1 MMWSMNTRYS
11 SPAWGAF
18 VLLIPLLCPSALIA
32 AETAKTGK
40 LPPGVTMRSHPVSGA
55 NQVWIDVGPDLLAV
69 DVGPHVSS
77 TDRAPTYRIATGNG
91 ITGTTSAAGSAGEL
105 WPRTRPLDASSQPH
119 GALVFDEDLSLSSAS
134 RTVVA
139 LDLGRCRTAGD
150 AVVWL
155 PAERV
160 LIAGGLVS
168 PGRVEATPESDTVA
182 WTAALERL
190 RDLGPEVVI
199 PGRGE
204 PGGAEMLAAQLQRLT
219 ELRGAVKSTL
229 LSGGT
234 ADDMIAAFR
243 PPWFVA
249 WNGVEQ
255 DTAQRSAESVYDEI
269 SGLRT
274 PWLLVEDRGLRAGPS
289 LTAGDAGWAP
299 PRKVL
304 WRNYWPERLAALQV
318 VAPGVEIIPFDTP
331 EEAVRHVADADG
343 LIGTATPDLLAAG
356 EKLRWVQ
363 VGSAGVERYLAIPEL
378 ADGRVLLTNGQR
390 MASPEIAEHVMA
402 LTRALARNLHGAVL
416 AQADREWRRPE
427 LGDSPLNRR
436 LRGKTLLVVGL
447 GGIGTEV
454 ARLADAAGMRVTAIR
469 SSRRSGPP
477 FVARVGL
484 SDDLFTFAGN
494 ADVVVNCLPLT
505 PQTADLFNDDF
516 FDAMRDTAFFIN
528 VGRGGTVNTASL
540 IHALENGQIAAAG
553 LDVTDPEPLPEEHPL
568 WRAPNLIITPHYAAW
583 SDVGRERRWLLYR
596 ENLRRFAAGEPLLSV
611 VNPTRGY

>member
-1 MMWSMNTRYS
+1 M
-11 SPAWGAF
+11 
-18 VLLIPLLCPSALIA
+18 VLLIPLLSPSALFA
-32 AETAKTGK
+32 AETAKTGT
-40 LPPGVTMRSHPVSGA
+40 LPPGVTVRSHPTSGA
-55 NQVWIDVGPDLLAV
+55 NQVWIDVGQDLLAV

-91 ITGTTSAAGSAGEL
+91 ITGNTSAAGSAGEL
-105 WPRTRPLDASSQPH
+105 WPRTRPQDASSQPH
-119 GALVFDEDLSLSSAS
+119 GALVFDEGLSLSSAS
-134 RTVVA
+134 RTALA

-182 WTAALERL
+182 WMAALERL

-204 PGGAEMLAAQLQRLT
+204 PGGAEMLTAQLQRLIA
-219 ELRGAVKSTL
+219 LSGAVESTL

-234 ADDMIAAFR
+234 ADDTIAAFR
-243 PPWFVA
+243 APWFVT
-249 WNGVEQ
+249 WHDGEQ
-255 DTAQRSAESVYDEI
+255 GTAEQSAKTVYDEI

-289 LTAGDAGWAP
+289 LTAGDSGWAP

-304 WRNYWPERLAALQV
+304 WRNYWPERLTALQV
-318 VAPGVEIIPFDTP
+318 VAPGVEIIPYDTP
-331 EEAVRHVADADG
+331 EEAMEHVADADG
-343 LIGTATPDLLAAG
+343 LIGTATPELLAKG
-356 EKLRWVQ
+356 GTLRWVQ

-378 ADGRVLLTNGQR
+378 AGGQVLLTNGQR

-402 LTRALARNLHGAVL
+402 LTRALARNLHEAVL
-416 AQADREWRRPE
+416 AQADGEWRRRA

-454 ARLADAAGMRVTAIR
+454 ARLANAAGMRATAIR
-469 SSRRSGPP
+469 SSHRSGPP

-484 SDDLFTFAGN
+484 SDDLFTFAGE

-505 PQTADLFNDDF
+505 PQTADLFGDDF
-516 FDAMRDTAFFIN
+516 FEVMRDTAFFIN
-528 VGRGGTVNTASL
+528 VGRGGTVDTEAL
-540 IHALENGQIAAAG
+540 IRALEGGEIAAAG
-553 LDVTDPEPLPEEHPL
+553 LDVTDPEPLPEDHPL
-568 WRAPNLIITPHYAAW
+568 WQAPNLIITPHYAAW

-611 VNPTRGY
+611 VDPARGY